1 MPSATDVLREI
12 RNQVLPAA
20 DRHDRPDQRVLKLS
34 DADDCAT
41 NSATDTVRR
50 ILSIVDLL
58 TAFEPPQTFT
68 ARIARPP
75 VRLSAT
81 SAATTTGATT
91 VHVPPFWP
99 VPASDAAALPDD
111 IQLAVNALI
120 FAAADVAYNQL
131 EIGDA
136 RPQIE
141 LAGTFFRSPS
151 RSSTRTRNCLEESV
165 LPNFTPGGARRKE
178 GGRSRVRSTTGDR
191 TIRRE

>member
-12 RNQVLPAA
+12 RDQVLPAA
-20 DRHDRPDQRVLKLS
+20 DRHDSPDQRVLKLS

-41 NSATDTVRR
+41 NSATETVRR

-58 TAFEPPQTFT
+58 TSFDPPQMFA

-81 SAATTTGATT
+81 SSAVTTGATT

-99 VPASDAAALPDD
+99 VPASDAASIPDD
-111 IQLAVNALI
+111 IQLAVNSLI

-131 EIGDA
+131 EIGDV

-141 LAGTFFRSPS
+141 LAGTFFRSPN
-151 RSSTRTRNCLEESV
+151 RSATRTRNCLEENV
-165 LPNFTPGGARRKE
+165 LPNFTPGGSRR
-178 GGRSRVRSTTGDR
+178 RTTASRVGRRTGDR
-191 TIRRE
+191 TIRRD